1 MPDIISVII
10 ALVLV
15 IVAAVHDLREFRIPN
30 RLIVAGIVA
39 GVSVIVI
46 RAFTGEYIGN
56 YILGT
61 LVGLAGMIFLYIIRA
76 VGAGDVK
83 LLAVIGMLTGLDFVL
98 QLMAVSLITGLFTG
112 IVELFLKKT
121 REVSMGRNNIC
132 VIYDSDENYAKRLM
146 SVINDDNDIP
156 YNAQVFTKEHE
167 LDKYLQEKEAD
178 MLMICEGAY
187 GYNAYRTG
195 NKTVVLCEEEREADE
210 INSREEKG
218 LVGICK
224 YQPSYQLLQSV
235 MRYEKKDRVQKRG
248 SLKVTGVY
256 GFNNTAR
263 MMLSLAVARLM
274 SEHGNTLFINFETFY
289 GFKGILKGEENENLS
304 DALYAFRQNHNQFHK
319 NIVNA
324 ISHYERL
331 DYIPDASCA
340 EDIDDIKPEEMG
352 TFIQAIGRELGY
364 SNIVIDIGDGIRMPW
379 NMMDCCDEIYMCE
392 TGNYIENMR
401 LKNFEKYLLE
411 QGMDNIA
418 ATFKN
423 IHVNEDENINND
435 DIWGRLP
442 FCSFY
447 EELCRT
453 AGIEEM

>member
-1 MPDIISVII
+1 
-10 ALVLV
+10 
-15 IVAAVHDLREFRIPN
+15 
-30 RLIVAGIVA
+30 
-39 GVSVIVI
+39 
-46 RAFTGEYIGN
+46 
-56 YILGT
+56 
-61 LVGLAGMIFLYIIRA
+61 
-76 VGAGDVK
+76 
-83 LLAVIGMLTGLDFVL
+83 
-98 QLMAVSLITGLFTG
+98 
-112 IVELFLKKT
+112 
-121 REVSMGRNNIC
+121 MGRNNIC

-418 ATFKN
+418 ATFKK

-435 DIWGRLP
+435 DICDLIADTGISIPISTIVSSLVSISFGLLACPVDRLP
-442 FCSFY
+442 SCPVFIACNISIASGPLTSPTTIRSGRILRLAFIKS
-447 EELCRT
+447 LILT
-453 AGIEEM
+453 ALVPSEFATLASSLTILLML

>member
-1 MPDIISVII
+1 
-10 ALVLV
+10 
-15 IVAAVHDLREFRIPN
+15 
-30 RLIVAGIVA
+30 
-39 GVSVIVI
+39 
-46 RAFTGEYIGN
+46 
-56 YILGT
+56 
-61 LVGLAGMIFLYIIRA
+61 
-76 VGAGDVK
+76 
-83 LLAVIGMLTGLDFVL
+83 
-98 QLMAVSLITGLFTG
+98 
-112 IVELFLKKT
+112 
-121 REVSMGRNNIC
+121 MGRNNIC

-195 NKTVVLCEEEREADE
+195 TKTVVLCEEEREADE

-235 MRYEKKDRVQKRG
+235 MRYEKKDRAQKRG
-248 SLKVTGVY
+248 SLKVTGIY

-263 MMLSLAVARLM
+263 MMLSL
-274 SEHGNTLFINFETFY
+274 
-289 GFKGILKGEENENLS
+289 
-304 DALYAFRQNHNQFHK
+304 ALYAFRQNHNQFHK

-340 EDIDDIKPEEMG
+340 EDIDDIKPEEIG

-379 NMMDCCDEIYMCE
+379 NMMDCCDEIYICE

-401 LKNFEKYLLE
+401 FKNFEKYLLE
-411 QGMDNIA
+411 QGLDNIA
-418 ATFKN
+418 ATFKK

-453 AGIEEM
+453 AGIEEI